1 MTPDIGGTTRLLAGD
16 EPADIACAASIL
28 RAGGLVAIPT
38 ETVYGLG
45 ADASNDEAVARIFAA
60 KGRPADHPLIV
71 HIASTEELSQWAR
84 DIPETALTLAAAFW
98 PGPLTLI
105 LKRAPG
111 KANAASGGLDTIGLR
126 VPDHPVARAL
136 LGEFK
141 GGIAAPSA
149 NRFGRISPTSAEHV
163 VAELD
168 GRFDAVIDGGMC
180 SVGLEST
187 IVDLS
192 GEHPRILR
200 PGAVTADM
208 LAQVIGAL
216 DGSITAEPTKAPG
229 TLDAHYA
236 PITPL
241 RLVPSHA
248 LEAEA
253 ARLATH
259 GAVVLLARRS
269 ALSIPGC
276 RWVQLPE
283 DAMQYGHDLYA
294 RLREADAL
302 GAQVILIERPPA
314 GTEWIAVNDRLKR
327 AATGSGTAQLA

>member
-16 EPADIACAASIL
+16 EPADIARAAAIL

-45 ADASNDEAVARIFAA
+45 ADAANDAAVARIFMA

-71 HIASTEELSQWAR
+71 HIASVEDLAQWAR
-84 DIPETALTLAAAFW
+84 DIPETASKLAAAFW

-105 LKRAPG
+105 LKRLPG
-111 KANAASGGLDTIGLR
+111 MAETASGGLDTIGLR
-126 VPDHPVARAL
+126 VPGHPVARAL
-136 LGEFK
+136 LAEFK

-168 GRFDAVIDGGMC
+168 GRIDAVIDGGMC

-187 IVDLS
+187 ILDLS
-192 GEHPRILR
+192 GSRPRILR
-200 PGAVTADM
+200 PGVVTADR
-208 LAQVIGAL
+208 LADVVGAL
-216 DGSITAEPTKAPG
+216 DSSVTNEPLQAPG

-248 LEAEA
+248 LETEA

-259 GAVVLLARRS
+259 GDVVVLARRS
-269 ALSIPGC
+269 ALSIPDC

-302 GAQVILIERPPA
+302 WAQVILIERPPA